1 MHPSCRV
8 AVLQPQRG
16 RNLAGLGS
24 SPVARHY
31 WGNHCLFSLP
41 AGTKM
46 FQFPAFASAIGRI
59 VRLQRT
65 GLSHSEIRG
74 SIGHLRLTPAYR
86 SLSRPSSP
94 VRAKASAMRPCLL
107 SRTSVEYTFSC
118 ISRSFALHLL
128 LCVQYVKDRGRLHG
142 RRSGNGGRGPPAGRF
157 PRVPL
162 TGTKNS
168 QDHET
173 NRRITSVYFS
183 PTYASLRRPLFSIAP
198 ERRCSS
204 RTFRYGYLVT
214 T

>member
-1 MHPSCRV
+1 M
-8 AVLQPQRG
+8 
-16 RNLAGLGS
+16 S
-24 SPVARHY
+24 STY
-31 WGNHCLFSLP
+31 WVVPFGNH
-41 AGTKM
+41 GIK
-46 FQFPAFASAIGRI
+46 
-59 VRLQRT
+59 
-65 GLSHSEIRG
+65 
-74 SIGHLRLTPAYR
+74 GHLHLPRAYR

-162 TGTKNS
+162 TGTKNR

-173 NRRITSVYFS
+173 NRRITSVSFS
-183 PTYASLRRPLFSIAP
+183 PTYASLRRLPFSIAP